1 MIEGIELI
9 KDRKGNITEIRV
21 DVRENP
27 DLASDIYHL
36 IGTLKRVKEADKTTP
51 SGHKVSY
58 PAKAPMTLRAFNQL
72 IRKSKASGD
81 VSESS
86 FFQKNPQWRKKEK
99 LS

>member
-1 MIEGIELI
+1 MMEGIELI

-36 IGTLKRVKEADKTTP
+36 IGTLKRVKETDRSTAPNK
-51 SGHKVSY
+51 KVSY
-58 PAKAPMTLRAFNQL
+58 PAKSPMTLSAFNQL
-72 IRKSKASGD
+72 IRKSKASGEI
-81 VSESS
+81 SESS
-86 FFQKNPQWRKKEK
+86 FFQKHPQWRKKEK